1 MLLTRADMESRYGAK
16 ELIDLTDRG
25 RYESIN
31 DEVLDKALGD
41 ATALVQSFLGALGI
55 RAEALPSPPPP
66 ALVIKACDIARWY
79 LYEDKVT
86 DVVQLR
92 YDQALQWLRDLRK
105 YPGMLGLNLAGD
117 QSTALVIVAPNE
129 VPKL

>member
-1 MLLTRADMESRYGAK
+1 MR
-16 ELIDLTDRG
+16 
-25 RYESIN
+25 
-31 DEVLDKALGD
+31 
-41 ATALVQSFLGALGI
+41 
-55 RAEALPSPPPP
+55 
-66 ALVIKACDIARWY
+66 ACDIARWY

-105 YPGMLGLNLAGD
+105 FPGMLGLNLAGD